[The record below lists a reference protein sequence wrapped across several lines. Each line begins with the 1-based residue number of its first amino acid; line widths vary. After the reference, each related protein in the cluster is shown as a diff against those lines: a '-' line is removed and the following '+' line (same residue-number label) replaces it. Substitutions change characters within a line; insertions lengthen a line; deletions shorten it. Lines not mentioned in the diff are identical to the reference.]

1 LTRPFPAPNL
11 FEENRPLRT
20 NLPVTQ
26 VERHLEDGQYIVSK
40 TDLKGRITYI
50 NRPFMEI
57 SGFDEGELL
66 GKAHNVI
73 RHPDMPP
80 AAYADLW
87 QTLQRGKPWR
97 GMVKNRCKNGDFYW
111 VEANANPIWEGDQIV
126 GYMSLRT
133 KPSRA
138 QVQEAE
144 HLYREMREGRATG
157 MKVQEG
163 SVVRAGLLGWLISLS
178 QPNLK
183 TRVYGLCGLFALCL
197 LGLYAAVPGV
207 PPQAL
212 LGVGLGS
219 ALYLG
224 YLMNAALFRPLE
236 QAVRVCQRV
245 AAGDVRLQRID
256 NWRNETGRLMHA
268 VHTMT
273 GNVASIVADVH
284 QASASLSQAASEV
297 ARTAQDLSASTAEQT
312 QGVATT
318 SSSIEQIRAAWEHNA
333 ANAQETDAVAAQSSA
348 DAAQGGEAVKDTV
361 DAMKRIASTIGIID
375 DIAYRTNLLAL
386 NAALEAA
393 RAGEHG
399 KGFGVVAD
407 EVRKLAERAQEAALE
422 IGQVADTSVGLAENA
437 GKLLSDIVP
446 AIQQTSTLV
455 QEIAASSAE
464 QSQGVTQL
472 NTVIVRLHE
481 IAGQNNATSQ
491 ELAST
496 ADTMH
501 NQSAQLENLLGFFKA
516 A

>member
-1 LTRPFPAPNL
+1 MRK
-11 FEENRPLRT
+11 
-20 NLPVTQ
+20 NLPVTD

-40 TDLKGRITYI
+40 TDLKGRITYV

-57 SGFDEGELL
+57 SGFYENDLL

-73 RHPDMPP
+73 RHPDMP
-80 AAYADLW
+80 AEAFADLW

-111 VEANANPIWEGDQIV
+111 VEANANPIWEGDEIV

-133 KPSRA
+133 KASRA
-138 QVQEAE
+138 QVEEAE
-144 HLYREMREGRATG
+144 QVYREMREGRAKGLTI
-157 MKVQEG
+157 KEG
-163 SVVRAGLLGWLISLS
+163 SVVRAGLPGWLIRLGQPSL
-178 QPNLK
+178 QARIFALF
-183 TRVYGLCGLFALCL
+183 GLLALCL
-197 LGLYAAVPGV
+197 LGLYTRTTAVPQ
-207 PPQAL
+207 PAW
-212 LGVGLGS
+212 LGAGL
-219 ALYLG
+219 AATLYLG
-224 YLMNAALFRPLE
+224 YLVRSAIFRPLE
-236 QAVRVCQRV
+236 QAVRVCQVV

-256 NWRNETGRLMHA
+256 NWHTETGRLLHA

-284 QASASLSQAASEV
+284 QASASLSLAASDV
-297 ARTAQDLSASTAEQT
+297 ARTAQSLSTATAEQT
-312 QGVATT
+312 QGVAAT
-318 SSSIEQIRAAWEHNA
+318 SSSIEQIRAAIEQNA
-333 ANAQETDAVAAQSSA
+333 ANAQQTDSVAAQSSA

-361 DAMKRIASTIGIID
+361 NAMKRIADSISIID

-407 EVRKLAERAQEAALE
+407 EVRKLAERAQEAAME
-422 IGQVADTSVGLAENA
+422 ISQVADSSVDLAEHA
-437 GKLLSDIVP
+437 GKLLGDIVP

-455 QEIAASSAE
+455 QAIATSSAE

-491 ELAST
+491 KLAST
-496 ADTMH
+496 ADTM
-501 NQSAQLENLLGFFKA
+501 NAQSAQLGNLLGFFKA